1 MVAQEYRVET
11 GIRIKE
17 ARLAL
22 GMTQKDF
29 AASLG
34 IVQGFLSGIETG
46 RKRPSDTLLIA
57 LAHTH
62 RIDPQ
67 WLKDGSGETFITAAV
82 SREKQG
88 APLLDAI
95 PEQFPEEVGTARD
108 YVSLPNLPE
117 GCYAIVCYGDFMAPT
132 VRDGDLIIFRPGS
145 DKKSGDIV
153 LVNNRWGEK
162 ILRRYRM
169 KGEDAYLTPDN
180 PAYAQFRLDSEKQ
193 IVGVVVEVW
202 RKMVL

>member
-1 MVAQEYRVET
+1 MAQEYQVET

-67 WLKDGSGETFITAAV
+67 WLRDGSGETFITSAV
-82 SREKQG
+82 TRGKNA
-88 APLLDAI
+88 APLLDVI
-95 PEQFPEEVGTARD
+95 PDRFPEEVGAARD
-108 YVSLPNLPE
+108 YVSLPNLQK
-117 GCYAIVCYGDFMAPT
+117 GCYAMVCYGDFMAPT
-132 VRDGDLIIFRPGS
+132 IRDGDLIIFRPGS
-145 DKKSGDIV
+145 ETKSGDIV

-162 ILRRYRM
+162 ILRRYRS
-169 KGEDAYLTPDN
+169 KGEDVFLTPDN
-180 PAYAQFRLDSEKQ
+180 PAYAKFRLESDAQ
-193 IVGVVVEVW
+193 IIGVVAEVW